1 MGQQAYIVRKRRLIY
16 ARTYSFPVIQ
26 NNLYSLEMHEL
37 TFLFL
42 PLFHVF
48 CTVWKKL
55 RCRNEPN
62 NDHLTGYGNF
72 AHLLTKT
79 VTLDITTSSLTPILF
94 LLSDN
99 NCHHHAFTPSDL
111 HGWLETRADLKS
123 NTKMLRGRKFNLRP
137 HAVRWQRRLLSHNQ
151 VS

>member
-16 ARTYSFPVIQ
+16 ARTYCFPVIQ

-48 CTVWKKL
+48 CTVWKNWDVEMNL
-55 RCRNEPN
+55 IMSIWWGE
-62 NDHLTGYGNF
+62 GNF

-79 VTLDITTSSLTPILF
+79 VTLDNITSNLTPILF

-99 NCHHHAFTPSDL
+99 NCHHHASTPFDL
-111 HGWLETRADLKS
+111 HGSLETRADLKS

-137 HAVRWQRRLLSHNQ
+137 HAVRWQRRLLSHSQ